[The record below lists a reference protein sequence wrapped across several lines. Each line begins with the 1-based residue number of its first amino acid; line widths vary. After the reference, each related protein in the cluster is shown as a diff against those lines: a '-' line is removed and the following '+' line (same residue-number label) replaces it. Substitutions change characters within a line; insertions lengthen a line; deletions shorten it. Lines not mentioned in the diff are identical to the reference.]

1 MAENNST
8 GKLQHQKKR
17 VHQPDYLI
25 VYDEMWERIIES
37 YFIREP
43 GISKEDEPDD
53 AMNGPIEKERRDDF
67 IKVLNERY
75 PEKERFKIRVV
86 GADSIESIKF
96 DIKWVVED

>member
-1 MAENNST
+1 MAKNNLT
-8 GKLQHQKKR
+8 EKLEHPRKY

-25 VYDEMWERIIES
+25 VYDETWEKIIES

-43 GISKEDEPDD
+43 GVPEKDEPSDT
-53 AMNGPIEKERRDDF
+53 MNGPIEKERRDEF
-67 IKVLNERY
+67 MKVLNERY

-86 GADSIESIKF
+86 GADSIESIKS